1 MNTIIMN
8 YENCETSDIPTHYLP
23 TFQREQT

>member
-8 YENCETSDIPTHYLP
+8 YENCKTSDIPTHYLS
-23 TFQREQT
+23 TFQREKT